1 MKTVPRDLFNISDQ
15 YESDVPYCYEN
26 EPYENS
32 MSPSIPNDDGEV
44 VLVRSDVPATI
55 IDVPP
60 EGYRAQEAFLH
71 SISATLHSVSAFSAF
86 LHYISA
92 ISAFLHSVSACL
104 HRVSAFSALL
114 HSVSAFLHSIS
125 ANLHSVSAFSAF
137 LHSFYA
143 FSAFLHCVSAF
154 SAFLHIVSAFSAFS
168 AFLHIVSAFSAFL
181 HIILGFLHSV
191 LHFRVAMNAGAKKK
205 GLNPNKAQ
213 SPMKKIGFDFQ
224 FRSSAE
230 LAKQFQIKKE
240 KLAHDKEHRIV
251 KEQAPVTHKRKHLMP
266 TISNAREGQ
275 SRQRLIQPEESFQQQ
290 GNGKLP
296 MHKSIIQL
304 SSKEALNTSHMI
316 GRKQGEGEICKK
328 VKRKPVLS
336 ATSLDH
342 FLEKNGI
349 YVGGEKQPDNQ
360 PVDGFRSMPSPLVD
374 EHNIELDD
382 FAAQEVGEDECVRD
396 KAMDVDS
403 TTGGTSDKKKVRG
416 QTKCKMIHARNF
428 EERQEVAFD
437 KGQAVGPTGKRVSE
451 LSNFIG
457 TIARNPRFITLLFTS
472 WHAVADDIKQRMWEY
487 VNRKERNGLW
497 MVFAMLG

>member
-1 MKTVPRDLFNISDQ
+1 
-15 YESDVPYCYEN
+15 
-26 EPYENS
+26 
-32 MSPSIPNDDGEV
+32 
-44 VLVRSDVPATI
+44 
-55 IDVPP
+55 
-60 EGYRAQEAFLH
+60 
-71 SISATLHSVSAFSAF
+71 
-86 LHYISA
+86 
-92 ISAFLHSVSACL
+92 
-104 HRVSAFSALL
+104 
-114 HSVSAFLHSIS
+114 
-125 ANLHSVSAFSAF
+125 
-137 LHSFYA
+137 
-143 FSAFLHCVSAF
+143 
-154 SAFLHIVSAFSAFS
+154 
-168 AFLHIVSAFSAFL
+168 
-181 HIILGFLHSV
+181 
-191 LHFRVAMNAGAKKK
+191 MNAGAKKK

-240 KLAHDKEHRIV
+240 KLAHDKEHKIV

-266 TISNAREGQ
+266 TISNVREGQ
-275 SRQRLIQPEESFQQQ
+275 SRQRLIQLEESFQQQ

-316 GRKQGEGEICKK
+316 GRRQGEGEICKK

-342 FLEKNGI
+342 FLKKNGI

-360 PVDGFRSMPSPLVD
+360 PVDGFRSIPSPLVD

-382 FAAQEVGEDECVRD
+382 FAAQEEVGEDECVRD
-396 KAMDVDS
+396 EAMDVDS
-403 TTGGTSDKKKVRG
+403 ATGGTSDKKKVRG

-428 EERQEVAFD
+428 EKRQEVTFD

-457 TIARNPRFITLLFTS
+457 TIARNPRFITLLFSS
-472 WHAVADDIKQRMWEY
+472 WHAVTDDIKQRMWEY
-487 VNRKERNGLW
+487 VNRASKENNEEPSKSEMFIATRTKQGKQVYEDAQIAISKLQNRQNAGETSDEAFRA
-497 MVFAMLG
+497 VFGKEQPGRIRCYGRSVTTSSLKKDEEINKIQQ